1 GATTAFS
8 ASQAAEGMTYLAMA
22 GFNVEQ
28 TIAAMPGLLATAAA
42 AGSDLGRTADI
53 VSNILSGFG
62 LRAEETTRIA
72 DVLAATFTSSNTTL
86 ESLGETMKLVAPVAA
101 SLGMEIED
109 VAALTAMLGNAG
121 LQGTVAGTALRT
133 ILTSLAA
140 PTGAAAKAISE
151 LKIQTV
157 DAAGNMLPITDILD
171 QIARATAHMGDAQR
185 AAYLEMLAGR
195 EGVSALSA
203 LMKVG
208 AREIKAYADTLRNSA
223 GVSAEVA
230 DRMMD
235 NLKGAMEELGGAI
248 ETAQITIGNAFVPV
262 LRLGAQSLG
271 ALINVFNRLPGPVQT
286 AIAVGLGAVAMLSTM
301 ALTASFLIPQIGT
314 VVKGFTVLKARLM
327 MVGAAG
333 AKAGAA
339 IAAAWL
345 PVTLTIMGV
354 VAAALLLQDVWMY
367 LRGEGDTLT
376 GRAIAWAKTFGET
389 LPESLGR
396 YGTVLKVVG
405 GLLAAVFGPRLIY
418 VSGVAAGRFAVSMAR
433 AAVNTAML
441 GMQGAKASVGIVR
454 MGAQLLL
461 AGVRHAAMFTGGIIR
476 AGIALGAQLLG
487 G

>member
-1 GATTAFS
+1 QLKELRPILAGTAAITGGLIATSVKTAANFEAAMSRVAAVSRASDDELERLTKTAIELGATTAFS

-72 DVLAATFTSSNTTL
+72 DVLTATFTSSNTTL

-151 LKIQTV
+151 LKSQTV

-208 AREIKAYADTLRNSA
+208 AREIEAYADTLRNSA

-286 AIAVGLGAVAMLSTM
+286 AIAVGLGAVAM
-301 ALTASFLIPQIGT
+301 
-314 VVKGFTVLKARLM
+314 
-327 MVGAAG
+327 
-333 AKAGAA
+333 
-339 IAAAWL
+339 
-345 PVTLTIMGV
+345 
-354 VAAALLLQDVWMY
+354 
-367 LRGEGDTLT
+367 
-376 GRAIAWAKTFGET
+376 
-389 LPESLGR
+389 
-396 YGTVLKVVG
+396 
-405 GLLAAVFGPRLIY
+405 
-418 VSGVAAGRFAVSMAR
+418 
-433 AAVNTAML
+433 
-441 GMQGAKASVGIVR
+441 
-454 MGAQLLL
+454 
-461 AGVRHAAMFTGGIIR
+461 
-476 AGIALGAQLLG
+476 
-487 G
+487 